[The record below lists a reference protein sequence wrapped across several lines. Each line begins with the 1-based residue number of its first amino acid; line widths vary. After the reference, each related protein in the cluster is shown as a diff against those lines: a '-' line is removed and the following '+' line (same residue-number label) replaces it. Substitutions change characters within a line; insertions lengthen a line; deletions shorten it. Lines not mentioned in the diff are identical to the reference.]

1 MTRFL
6 DWLLNRRPAPVAIK
20 TPPRYEWTPT
30 YSRDLAARLLAV
42 GMGDANGGR
51 R

>member
-6 DWLLNRRPAPVAIK
+6 DWLLNRRPAPVPG
-20 TPPRYEWTPT
+20 TFSPELR
-30 YSRDLAARLLAV
+30 ARLLAV
-42 GMGDANGGR
+42 GMGNVNGGR